1 MRRAADPPPHPG
13 DAMTT
18 PGHAMIDLEALLSE
32 RMQAMEPSGIR
43 RVFELASK
51 MRDPVNF
58 SIGQPDFD
66 VPEPIKQAAIDAIRA
81 GRNGYTITQG
91 IAELRA
97 AVAPKLSGEFG
108 WEIGPGLECDVLITN
123 GTSAGLLLAYT
134 ALADPGDEIIIPDPY
149 FVSYPQVAA
158 MVGAVVRYCD
168 TYPDFRMTAARLE
181 PLLTDRTKFVV
192 LNSPGNPSGVVL
204 SSDELREIVD
214 LCESRGVLLL
224 SDEIYD
230 EFTYGDGREA
240 GVFPTPARFSNQMLV
255 LRGFSKTWG
264 MTGWRLGYAVGPS
277 RLIREMTKVN
287 QYSFVCAPHMVQHAG
302 VVALRTDMSSYVAAY
317 ERKRDMVVEALG
329 GLTEIAHPAG
339 AFYAFPRVPQ
349 HLSLTGDAFFRK
361 ALERNVLVIPGNIF
375 SQRDT
380 HFRISYAVDD
390 ARLARGLE
398 ILAALMK

>member
-1 MRRAADPPPHPG
+1 
-13 DAMTT
+13 
-18 PGHAMIDLEALLSE
+18 MIDIEALLTD
-32 RMQAMEPSGIR
+32 RMEAMEPSGIR

-51 MRDPVNF
+51 MKDPVNF

-91 IAELRA
+91 IPELRA
-97 AVAPKLSGEFG
+97 AVADKLSAELG
-108 WEIGPGLECDVLITN
+108 WEIGPERECDVMITN
-123 GTSAGLLLAYT
+123 GTSAGLLLAYL
-134 ALADPGDEIIIPDPY
+134 ALAEPGDEIIIPDPY
-149 FVSYPQVAA
+149 FVSYPQVAVVA
-158 MVGAVVRYCD
+158 GARAVFCD

-181 PLLTDRTKFVV
+181 PLITDRTRFIV

-204 SSDELREIVD
+204 TSDELRDIVD
-214 LCESRGVLLL
+214 LCESRGVMLL

-230 EFTYGDGREA
+230 EFTYADGRED
-240 GVFPTPARFSNQMLV
+240 GVFPSPGRFTNQCLI

-302 VVALRTDMSSYVAAY
+302 VVALRTDMSAYVAAY
-317 ERKRDMVVEALG
+317 QRKRDMVVEALG
-329 GLTEIAHPAG
+329 GLTELAHPAG
-339 AFYAFPRVPQ
+339 AFYAFPQVPPRLG
-349 HLSLTGDAFFRK
+349 LSGDAFFRK

-390 ARLARGLE
+390 ARLARGLDA
-398 ILAALMK
+398 LAALMK

>member
-1 MRRAADPPPHPG
+1 
-13 DAMTT
+13 
-18 PGHAMIDLEALLSE
+18 MIDIEALLSE

-97 AVAPKLSGEFG
+97 AVVLKLSGEFG

-230 EFTYGDGREA
+230 EFTYADGREA

-302 VVALRTDMSSYVAAY
+302 VVALRTDMSSYVASY
-317 ERKRDMVVEALG
+317 ERKRDIVVEALG

-349 HLSLTGDAFFRK
+349 HLGLTGDAFFRK

>member
-1 MRRAADPPPHPG
+1 
-13 DAMTT
+13 
-18 PGHAMIDLEALLSE
+18 MIDLEALLSE

-181 PLLTDRTKFVV
+181 QLLTDRTKFVV

-230 EFTYGDGREA
+230 EFTYADGREA

-349 HLSLTGDAFFRK
+349 HLGLTGDAFFRK